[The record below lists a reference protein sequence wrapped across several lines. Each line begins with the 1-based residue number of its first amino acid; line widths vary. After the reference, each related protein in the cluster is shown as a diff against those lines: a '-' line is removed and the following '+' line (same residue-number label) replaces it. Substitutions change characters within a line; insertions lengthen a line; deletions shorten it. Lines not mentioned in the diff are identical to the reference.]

1 MTIVLALLTSVF
13 YGLADFTSGNL
24 TKRVSAFAVAGG
36 ASIVAAVI
44 YLILGLRSDL
54 MVFDKVDIVA
64 GIVSGTLFFIG
75 NVLYLKALSQGS
87 MGVIGAVATLLVL
100 VPLIWDVRH
109 GNMPDAIAIVG
120 VIVTLSGIILLGA
133 PEMKGKS
140 SLGPVFLAVIAALFF
155 GISQVSVNLG
165 SQSNVLGTV
174 LLTELV
180 TVVIVLVLAL
190 FTRSTGG
197 MNKKAVPLILAI
209 GLLEALALLSFS
221 TATTGGNVAIVSVL
235 SGLDPIVLAIL
246 ALFLLKERMT
256 RVQVIGFIIV
266 IGGSFLVSF

>member
-1 MTIVLALLTSVF
+1 MAIVLALLTSVF

-44 YLILGLRSDL
+44 YVILGLRSDL

-75 NVLYLKALSQGS
+75 NILYLKALSQGS

-100 VPLIWDVRH
+100 VPLIWDIRH

-180 TVVIVLVLAL
+180 SVVIVLVLAL